1 MLWEEFSE
9 FPTENIKV
17 ETFMSEDAAGKPKYG
32 ASQSIPAVVQGPSH
46 RYIDRFGLQVVPRS
60 MAFIGPDF
68 DVSPKDRIT
77 FADGTVPQLIQLD
90 KMNWGPHVDFQI
102 LWFR

>member
-9 FPTENIKV
+9 FPTETIRV
-17 ETFMSEDAAGKPKYG
+17 EPWKSEDAAGKQVYG
-32 ASQSIPAVVQGPSH
+32 SAKAIPAVVQGPSH

-60 MAFIGPDF
+60 MAFVGPDV
-68 DVSPKDRIT
+68 DISPKDRVT

-90 KMNWGPHVDFQI
+90 KMNWGPAVDFQI